1 MTAEHAQEPN
11 LTRRR
16 HRTWVQPELD
26 AHRGEGWY
34 RPEFDSEREG
44 AVAVGVDVIEIDR
57 IARVYE
63 DFGERFLRK
72 VFTERERERYRG
84 RPNELAAR
92 FAAKE
97 ATSKALGTGIIGIR
111 WKEMEVLSNR
121 RGKPVLILH
130 GQAAERA
137 RSLGLTDFSVSL
149 THSRT
154 DAMAFVV
161 AVNGART
168 SPIQQAV
175 LGASVSFNTSDPDD
189 DNDGI
194 PDGVERRGFDPPLSV
209 PARPSSAIDLNTAS
223 GGIANS
229 HDPDDD
235 NDGEKDAGTPSDFEP
250 DIPR

>member
-1 MTAEHAQEPN
+1 MSDQPDRPQDLEPN

-16 HRTWVQPELD
+16 RRTWVRPELEEREGD
-26 AHRGEGWY
+26 GWY
-34 RPEFDSEREG
+34 QPEFDSEREG
-44 AVAVGVDVIEIDR
+44 AIAVGVDVIEIAR
-57 IARVYE
+57 IARVYD

-97 ATSKALGTGIIGIR
+97 ATSKALGTGIVGIR

-137 RSLGLTDFSVSL
+137 RMLGLTDFSISL
-149 THSRT
+149 THSRA

-161 AVNGART
+161 AINAPHTTPLHRAILDVH
-168 SPIQQAV
+168 PID
-175 LGASVSFNTSDPDD
+175 TRDD
-189 DNDGI
+189 GD
-194 PDGVERRGFDPPLSV
+194 S
-209 PARPSSAIDLNTAS
+209 
-223 GGIANS
+223 
-229 HDPDDD
+229 
-235 NDGEKDAGTPSDFEP
+235 
-250 DIPR
+250 